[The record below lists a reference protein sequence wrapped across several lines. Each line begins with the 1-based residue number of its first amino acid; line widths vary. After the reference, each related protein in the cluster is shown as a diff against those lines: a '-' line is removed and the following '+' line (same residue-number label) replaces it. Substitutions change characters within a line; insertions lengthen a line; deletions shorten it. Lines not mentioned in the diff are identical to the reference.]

1 MSFLYIKRSFEIRE
15 LIGYT
20 IGDIKTGGKGMD
32 NLKKLTLFG
41 ATSLLLM
48 ACGEIEP
55 RADEGEVGTEEDI
68 EVVETQEGVEHTR
81 EDEGEYAEDARQVFG
96 ENFEKI
102 LLVGIDNP
110 SGEIYVVYE
119 EELKSEDVENIVNN
133 QVKEYL
139 YKMKEND
146 LSDVSIYIYSP
157 LETKYEYLDKEIIA
171 EVIVD
176 RSDLDNLDIDSIRY
190 ENIGEELHYWWEN
203 PYIKG
208 GLNG

>member
-1 MSFLYIKRSFEIRE
+1 MNNI
-15 LIGYT
+15 
-20 IGDIKTGGKGMD
+20 
-32 NLKKLTLFG
+32 KKLTLFG
-41 ATSLLLM
+41 TTALLLM
-48 ACGEIEP
+48 ACG
-55 RADEGEVGTEEDI
+55 AEDSE
-68 EVVETQEGVEHTR
+68 EVVEGDVAEEIIEDVEIQKDSEGYVR
-81 EDEGEYAEDARQVFG
+81 EDVGKNAEDARRVFE
-96 ENFEKI
+96 ENLEQM

-176 RSDLDNLDIDSIRY
+176 RSDLDNLDIGSISY
-190 ENIGEELHYWWEN
+190 ENIGEELHYWWKN

-208 GLNG
+208 GLNY

>member
-1 MSFLYIKRSFEIRE
+1 MNNI
-15 LIGYT
+15 
-20 IGDIKTGGKGMD
+20 
-32 NLKKLTLFG
+32 KKLTLFG
-41 ATSLLLM
+41 TTALLLM

-55 RADEGEVGTEEDI
+55 RTDVGEDLTEEK
-68 EVVETQEGVEHTR
+68 EVKESQDNEVDYTR
-81 EDEGEYAEDARQVFG
+81 EDEGKYEEEVKQVFG
-96 ENFEKI
+96 ENFEK
-102 LLVGIDNP
+102 LYLVGIDNP
-110 SGEIYVVYE
+110 SGEIILEYE
-119 EELKSEDVENIVNN
+119 EELKRVDVENIVNN